1 MSAIT
6 DLSQL
11 IAQMEPELQDEEF
24 VFCTFQNQ
32 TYGAFPEL
40 EPIAAYQEAEGL
52 TLIISKAKADQANIS
67 YDGAYRAIT
76 LQVHSALEAVGLTA
90 AVATKLTQHNISANV
105 VAAYFHDHIYVQ
117 SGRAAEAVAALRQ
130 LSQEMRDKFN
140 G

>member
-1 MSAIT
+1 MSGLT

-11 IAQMEPELQDEEF
+11 IAHMEPALQDGEF
-24 VFCTFQNQ
+24 VFCTFPNQ
-32 TYGAFPEL
+32 PYGAFPEL
-40 EPIAAYQEAEGL
+40 EPISAYQEAEGL
-52 TLIISKAKADQANIS
+52 TLIIPKEKADQANIR

-90 AVATKLTQHNISANV
+90 AVATKLTEQNISANV

-117 SGRAAEAVAALRQ
+117 SGRAAEAVQALRD
-130 LSQEMRDKFN
+130 LSAESA